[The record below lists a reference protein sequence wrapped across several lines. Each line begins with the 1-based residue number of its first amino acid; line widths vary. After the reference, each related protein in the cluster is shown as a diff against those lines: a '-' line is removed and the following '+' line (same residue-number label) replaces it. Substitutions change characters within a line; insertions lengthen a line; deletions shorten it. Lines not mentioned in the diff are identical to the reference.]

1 MMVETQILED
11 HEASIQES
19 ESRRQSIKVE
29 TEDVKSVENLE
40 NLNNNNNPDFH
51 SQQREILCR
60 RKSKSISNFDDQTLM
75 PR

>member
-40 NLNNNNNPDFH
+40 NLNNNNNPDLH
-51 SQQREILCR
+51 SQQREMLCR
-60 RKSKSISNFDDQTLM
+60 RKSKSISNFGDQTLT